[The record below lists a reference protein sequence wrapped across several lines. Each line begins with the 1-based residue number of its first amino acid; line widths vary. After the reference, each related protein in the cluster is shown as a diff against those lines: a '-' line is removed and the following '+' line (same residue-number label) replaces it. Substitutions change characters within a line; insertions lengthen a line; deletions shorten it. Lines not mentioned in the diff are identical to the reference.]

1 MRPAALLLGVLAAAV
16 ALAYAGTAF
25 TGGNVDPPVPNSAVR
40 SRRQGANNVKPSQC
54 AAITL
59 TTSVSAAGNYTA
71 PNGVN
76 GLLLGSSGVDR
87 ITGRSGN
94 ECILGGGGNDT
105 INGGNGTDVCIGGPG
120 TDTFS
125 NCETQIQ

>member
-1 MRPAALLLGVLAAAV
+1 MRILVTAVAV
-16 ALAYAGTAF
+16 ALLAFAGAAF
-25 TGGNVDPPVPNSAVR
+25 TNGNAVPATKLGR
-40 SRRQGANNVKPSQC
+40 TITATGANTIKPSQC
-54 AAITL
+54 SGITL
-59 TTSVSAAGNYTA
+59 TVVVDASGNYTA

-76 GLLLGSSGVDR
+76 GLLLGSSAIDR

-94 ECILGGGGNDT
+94 ECIVGGGAADV
-105 INGGNGTDVCIGGPG
+105 INGGSGTDVCIGGPG

>member
-1 MRPAALLLGVLAAAV
+1 VQA
-16 ALAYAGTAF
+16 T
-25 TGGNVDPPVPNSAVR
+25 
-40 SRRQGANNVKPSQC
+40 GANDVKPSQC
-54 AAITL
+54 AGLTL
-59 TTSVSAAGNYTA
+59 TVVVNAAGTYTA

-76 GLLLGSSGVDR
+76 GLLLGSSGIDR
-87 ITGRSGN
+87 ITGRNGN
-94 ECILGGGGNDT
+94 ECIVGGGGADI

>member
-1 MRPAALLLGVLAAAV
+1 MRRILVTAFAAALLAF
-16 ALAYAGTAF
+16 AGAAF
-25 TGGNVDPPVPNSAVR
+25 TNGNSVPATKLGRTV
-40 SRRQGANNVKPSQC
+40 QATGANNVKPSQC
-54 AAITL
+54 AGLTL
-59 TTSVSAAGNYTA
+59 TVVVNAAGTYTA

-76 GLLLGSSGVDR
+76 GLLLGSSGIDR
-87 ITGRSGN
+87 ITGRNGN
-94 ECILGGGGNDT
+94 ECIVGGGGADI

>member
-1 MRPAALLLGVLAAAV
+1 MRILVAVLAV
-16 ALAYAGTAF
+16 ALLAFAGAAF
-25 TGGNVDPPVPNSAVR
+25 TNGSAIPATTLGR
-40 SRRQGANNVKPSQC
+40 TITATGANDVKPSQC
-54 AAITL
+54 AALTL
-59 TTSVSAAGNYTA
+59 TVVVDAAGNYTA

-76 GLLLGSSGVDR
+76 GLLLGSSAIDR
-87 ITGRSGN
+87 ITGRNGS
-94 ECILGGGGNDT
+94 ECIVGGGGADI

>member
-1 MRPAALLLGVLAAAV
+1 VLGPDADVVVDA
-16 ALAYAGTAF
+16 AGT
-25 TGGNVDPPVPNSAVR
+25 
-40 SRRQGANNVKPSQC
+40 
-54 AAITL
+54 
-59 TTSVSAAGNYTA
+59 YTA

-76 GLLLGSSGVDR
+76 GLLLGSGGIDR
-87 ITGRSGN
+87 ITGRNGN
-94 ECILGGGGNDT
+94 ECIVGGGGADI

>member
-1 MRPAALLLGVLAAAV
+1 VRIVVV
-16 ALAYAGTAF
+16 ALAAMLLAFAGAAF
-25 TGGNVDPPVPNSAVR
+25 TSGSSIPAAKLGRTVTAT
-40 SRRQGANNVKPSQC
+40 GANDVKPSQC
-54 AAITL
+54 SGLAL
-59 TTSVSAAGNYTA
+59 TVVVNAAGTYTA

-76 GLLLGSSGVDR
+76 GLLLGSSGIDG
-87 ITGRSGN
+87 ITGRNGS
-94 ECILGGGGNDT
+94 ECIVGGGGADV

>member
-16 ALAYAGTAF
+16 TLAFAGTAF
-25 TGGNVDPPVPNSAVR
+25 TGGNVVPP
-40 SRRQGANNVKPSQC
+40 SRLGSTVKATGANDVKPSQC